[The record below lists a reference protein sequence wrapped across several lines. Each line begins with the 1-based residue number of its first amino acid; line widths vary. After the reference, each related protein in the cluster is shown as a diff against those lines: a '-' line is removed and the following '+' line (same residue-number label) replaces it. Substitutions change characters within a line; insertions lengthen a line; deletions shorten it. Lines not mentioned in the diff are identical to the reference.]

1 MNQKT
6 VVLGITGGIAAVT
19 IPDLIAQLRSKDIR
33 VIPIMTTHATHIIS
47 PDIIKKAADSPV
59 YTELFPKNYSTQTI
73 LKKRSVDHITIAE
86 SADLIVIAPATA
98 NILAKLA
105 HGIADDFLTTT
116 LLATRARIL
125 LCPSMNSNMWSHP
138 SVQKNIDIVH
148 KRGCIILPPDSG
160 DLACGYKGQ
169 GRLPTSTTISN
180 QISLLLNKRTIL
192 KNKKVLITSGGTKEP
207 IDDVRFITNNSSGT
221 MGAALAEA
229 CTQFGATVTYVHAN
243 DAKLPRLQTI
253 RYSFTTAQE
262 LSNLLITH
270 MPSHDIIFHLA
281 AVSDFTVKKVSRKIS
296 SKKSHILQLI
306 PTKKIYSHIKE
317 INPDIHLITF
327 KAEPSMSPQAWN
339 TTLAS
344 VLETTPIDT
353 VIGNPIDKLN
363 QGFSSDWNEV
373 YIRTKHGKSLHL
385 PRTTKINLAFQIID
399 FLFSN

>member
-6 VVLGITGGIAAVT
+6 VVLGITGGIAGVT
-19 IPDLIAQLRSKDIR
+19 IPDLIAQLRSKHIR

-59 YTELFPKNYSTQTI
+59 YRELFPKNFSTKTI

-86 SADLIVIAPATA
+86 LADLFVVAPATA

-116 LLATRARIL
+116 LLATQARIL

-138 SVQKNIDIVH
+138 SVQQNIDILH

-160 DLACGYKGQ
+160 ELACGNEGP
-169 GRLPTSTTISN
+169 GRLPTSTTISD
-180 QISLLLNKRTIL
+180 QISILLNKTTIL
-192 KNKKVLITSGGTKEP
+192 QNKRVLITSGGTKEP

-221 MGAALAEA
+221 MGAALADA
-229 CTQFGATVTYVHAN
+229 CAQSGAIVTYIHAK
-243 DAKLPRLQTI
+243 DAKLPRVETTL
-253 RYSFTTAQE
+253 YPFTTAQD
-262 LSNLLITH
+262 LSNLLAAH
-270 MPSHDIIFHLA
+270 LPSHDIIFHLA
-281 AVSDFTVKKVSRKIS
+281 AISDFTIKKLSGKIS
-296 SKKSHILQLI
+296 SKKSHILHLV
-306 PTKKIYSHIKE
+306 PTIKLYSQMKM

-327 KAEPSMSPQAWN
+327 KAEPTMSPQAWN
-339 TTLAS
+339 TLLAS
-344 VLETTPIDT
+344 VLKTTPIDT

-385 PRTTKINLAFQIID
+385 PRTTKTNLAFQIID